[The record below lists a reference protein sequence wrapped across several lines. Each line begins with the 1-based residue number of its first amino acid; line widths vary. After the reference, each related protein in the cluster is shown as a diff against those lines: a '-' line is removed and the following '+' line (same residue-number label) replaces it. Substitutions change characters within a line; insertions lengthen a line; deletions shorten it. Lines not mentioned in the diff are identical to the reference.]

1 MPSPALQSRI
11 DALFAEMADRP
22 APGCVLGVWRE
33 GEPAWTRAYG
43 QASLELGVPLRPDSR
58 LRIASVSK
66 QFTVAAALLLE
77 RQGRLSQ
84 EDDIRLHLPEL
95 PELPQVVR
103 VGQLMRNTSGLPDLL
118 ELLRLG
124 GVQLDQRV
132 SREQLL
138 QVMQRN
144 RHLNFAPGSRFLY
157 CNSGFALLGLITER
171 LSGRSLDAQ
180 LQQAFFEP
188 LQMGAT
194 RMVVESDLPLP
205 GLATPYLGDGRGQ
218 WRRAQHGFEHGGE
231 GGLVS
236 SVEDLLRWAGH
247 LLAPKGGVADLAQA
261 LASRVPLSGGHASH
275 YAHGL
280 EHGELEGLAT
290 LGHGGLWPGFR
301 TEFLLLPA
309 ARLAVA
315 VISNDGAV
323 NPYKKAREVARLLLD
338 KPLAAPRSGAAAALA
353 GDWLDADAGELL
365 TLSPTPEG
373 QLMAQHWGLPF
384 ELQQQADG
392 RWLPLRGAYEFEIPA
407 AALDAQGRLRLALGA
422 GREARLQRLL
432 ARTPLPADL
441 DGVFESPDAGARW
454 RVRGEALQAE
464 GPLLKAPQA
473 WRLQGLAGDLVELH
487 SQGYW
492 MQSSQLLRLQREPG
506 GALRGF
512 TVDSARIKGLPFHRC
527 G

>member
-1 MPSPALQSRI
+1 M
-11 DALFAEMADRP
+11 
-22 APGCVLGVWRE
+22 
-33 GEPAWTRAYG
+33 
-43 QASLELGVPLRPDSR
+43 
-58 LRIASVSK
+58 
-66 QFTVAAALLLE
+66 
-77 RQGRLSQ
+77 
-84 EDDIRLHLPEL
+84 
-95 PELPQVVR
+95 
-103 VGQLMRNTSGLPDLL
+103 
-118 ELLRLG
+118 
-124 GVQLDQRV
+124 
-132 SREQLL
+132 
-138 QVMQRN
+138 
-144 RHLNFAPGSRFLY
+144 
-157 CNSGFALLGLITER
+157 
-171 LSGRSLDAQ
+171 
-180 LQQAFFEP
+180 
-188 LQMGAT
+188 
-194 RMVVESDLPLP
+194 
-205 GLATPYLGDGRGQ
+205 
-218 WRRAQHGFEHGGE
+218 
-231 GGLVS
+231 
-236 SVEDLLRWAGH
+236 
-247 LLAPKGGVADLAQA
+247 ADLAQA
-261 LASRVPLSGGHASH
+261 LASRVPLSGGHASP

-323 NPYKKAREVARLLLD
+323 NPYKKAREVVRLLLD

-373 QLMAQHWGLPF
+373 QLMAQHWGVPF

-473 WRLQGLAGDLVELH
+473 WRLQGLAGDLVELQ